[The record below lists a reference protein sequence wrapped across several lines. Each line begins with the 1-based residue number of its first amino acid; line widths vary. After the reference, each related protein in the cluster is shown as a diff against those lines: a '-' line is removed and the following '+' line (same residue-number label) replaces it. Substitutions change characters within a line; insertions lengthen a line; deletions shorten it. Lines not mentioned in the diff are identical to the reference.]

1 MNQQIQHRMPNPS
14 TPWVALGILTIAGFV
29 GYYYYTENQKKK
41 EREGDVEKPE
51 AQILPPSA
59 WSVDPNQPVP
69 PLEVEAGQLYKAVVT
84 TPLTAPQDGAI
95 PEYEISYLP
104 NNAFNVLEV
113 SQQILHDETHGL
125 GAEVTIT
132 FIPKVA
138 PDFEGDAFIILEAQ
152 VPAVF
157 RSLSLR
163 IPR

>member
-1 MNQQIQHRMPNPS
+1 MNQQIQHRMSNPAS
-14 TPWVALGILTIAGFV
+14 PWVALGLLAVAGFV
-29 GYYYYTENQKKK
+29 GYRYYTENQKKK
-41 EREGDVEKPE
+41 TERDGYEKPE

-59 WSVDPNQPVP
+59 WSVDPNQSVP
-69 PLEVEAGQLYKAVVT
+69 PMEVEAGQLYKAVVT
-84 TPLTAPQDGAI
+84 TPLTAPQDGTI

-113 SQQILHDETHGL
+113 SQQMLHDETHGL

-138 PDFEGDAFIILEAQ
+138 QDFEGDAFIILESQ
-152 VPAVF
+152 VPPVF